1 MYQRTLAKWHFWLS
15 MIGTNITFFA
25 MLALGYLG
33 MPRRYA
39 TYEFDA
45 TVAPLATTTTFH
57 QLASLGAVILLI
69 GQLIFVWNIVQSWLE
84 GPHVGSDPWN
94 LKEEAPEL
102 FGREYIWHENRQ
114 ETQIATDGGEGE
126 DVAADGGEPVEA
138 DDENGT
144 SADVRSDGG
153 EPADGD
159 EAAEQAGD

>member
-1 MYQRTLAKWHFWLS
+1 YQRTLAKWHFWLS

-39 TYEFDA
+39 TYQFDGA
-45 TVAPLATTTTFH
+45 LAPLATVTTFH
-57 QLASLGAVILLI
+57 QLASVGALILLV
-69 GQLIFVWNIVQSWLE
+69 GQLIFVWNLVQSWLE
-84 GPHVGSDPWN
+84 GPQVGADPWN

-126 DVAADGGEPVEA
+126 DVAADGGLV
-138 DDENGT
+138 DDENET
-144 SADVRSDGG
+144 SSERSSDGG
-153 EPADGD
+153 EPVEGDDADERPD
-159 EAAEQAGD
+159 QTDD